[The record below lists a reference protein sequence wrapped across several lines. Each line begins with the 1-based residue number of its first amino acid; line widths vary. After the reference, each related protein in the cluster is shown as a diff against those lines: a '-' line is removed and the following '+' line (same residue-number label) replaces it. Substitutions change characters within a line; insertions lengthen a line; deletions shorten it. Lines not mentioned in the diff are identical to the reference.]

1 MDRNDMSYII
11 PFNNIWGLTQ
21 WKKDGNHMTLVL
33 SDNAIEWANK
43 TLDYQPEL
51 IITAA
56 AWAEIANVTL
66 SFRDRSDFLLFY
78 IAFAQHWRRPLVT

>member
-1 MDRNDMSYII
+1 MSYII

-21 WKKDGNHMTLVL
+21 WKKDENHITLVL

-43 TLDYQPEL
+43 TLDYQPKL
-51 IITAA
+51 IITAWTETA
-56 AWAEIANVTL
+56 AWTKRANVTL

-78 IAFAQHWRRPLVT
+78 IAFAQHWLGPLVA